1 MDTDTPTGPQGGSVP
16 AADQIAA
23 WMIADETLRDAVFEC
38 LKADLQRRIASLG
51 PVPEWAQLL
60 PGVSPTRGE

>member
-1 MDTDTPTGPQGGSVP
+1 MDTDTPTGPASGSVP
-16 AADQIAA
+16 TASQIAA
-23 WMIADETLRDAVFEC
+23 WLIADESLRDAVFDH
-38 LKADLQRRIASLG
+38 LKAEVRRQIESLG